1 MIRGLTDGECA
12 LAAEAFGDVLA
23 LESIRFLP
31 APWPFD
37 RAFVPGR
44 WFEREWIVWPART
57 LPSDISTAALKLQAL
72 LVHELTH
79 VWQAQQG
86 VNLLTGK
93 IRAGD
98 RPSSYEYPVGMDCD
112 WAGLNI
118 EQLFGWQRNH
128 YDRFVHLGY
137 GVLVV
142 LPIREIITRECQLK
156 GAWASL
162 IAWSFVLSTSMLY
175 ELMEWIGAQYVGGA
189 HSVFVGAQGDIWDA
203 QKDMAAAAGGALLV
217 LVCRGH
223 SLWARLG
230 VRP

>member
-1 MIRGLTDGECA
+1 MPSNQRSSITTWLQCVFLGVFLWLGWDPVDRKTWMIENSLVVVGA
-12 LAAEAFGDVLA
+12 LAVWFTRHRFYWTPRSWALVVL
-23 LESIRFLP
+23 FLCLHQVGTHYTYP
-31 APWPFD
+31 G
-37 RAFVPGR
+37 VPY
-44 WFEREWIVWPART
+44 V
-57 LPSDISTAALKLQAL
+57 AAI
-72 LVHELTH
+72 ENLT
-79 VWQAQQG
+79 
-86 VNLLTGK
+86 
-93 IRAGD
+93 
-98 RPSSYEYPVGMDCD
+98 
-112 WAGLNI
+112 GLNI

>member
-1 MIRGLTDGECA
+1 MPSNQRSSITTWLQCVFLGVFLWLGWDPVDRKTWMIENSLVVVGA
-12 LAAEAFGDVLA
+12 LAVWFTRHRFYWTPRSWAQIVL
-23 LESIRFLP
+23 FLCLHQVGTHYTYP
-31 APWPFD
+31 G
-37 RAFVPGR
+37 VPY
-44 WFEREWIVWPART
+44 V
-57 LPSDISTAALKLQAL
+57 AAI
-72 LVHELTH
+72 ENLT
-79 VWQAQQG
+79 
-86 VNLLTGK
+86 
-93 IRAGD
+93 
-98 RPSSYEYPVGMDCD
+98 
-112 WAGLNI
+112 GLNI

-230 VRP
+230 IRP

>member
-1 MIRGLTDGECA
+1 MPSNQRSSITTWLQCVFLGVFLWLGWDPVDRKTWMIENSLVVVGA
-12 LAAEAFGDVLA
+12 LAVWFTRHRFYWTPRSWALIVL
-23 LESIRFLP
+23 FLCLHQVGTHYTYP
-31 APWPFD
+31 G
-37 RAFVPGR
+37 VPY
-44 WFEREWIVWPART
+44 V
-57 LPSDISTAALKLQAL
+57 AAI
-72 LVHELTH
+72 ENLT
-79 VWQAQQG
+79 
-86 VNLLTGK
+86 
-93 IRAGD
+93 
-98 RPSSYEYPVGMDCD
+98 
-112 WAGLNI
+112 GLNI

-223 SLWARLG
+223 SLCARLG